1 MKVKE
6 KYKISK
12 ENYGESYEKLS
23 HKLLFRQGGFKSVW
37 LVSFNEIRI
46 SDKIGNILLTIPSHG
61 SIQLSSTVKKV
72 GDLKT
77 IYELAKKSVAEVY
90 TR

>member
-6 KYKISK
+6 KYTTIRKK
-12 ENYGESYEKLS
+12 V
-23 HKLLFRQGGFKSVW
+23 LFRQGGFKSEWIRVYD
-37 LVSFNEIRI
+37 EILIFGTR
-46 SDKIGNILLTIPSHG
+46 GLILLTIPSHG
-61 SIQLSSTVKKV
+61 RYIQLGSTVKKV
-72 GDLKT
+72 SDLKT